1 MGMPLRSK
9 WKEEHKKY
17 RAGYS
22 LKFRWGG
29 FSNREAVR
37 WGKGGA
43 GRAKRAEKF
52 FPPHLTN
59 PRPMGRGFFRWGGKF
74 PPFNTVNT
82 GKTGFMPANF
92 VIHNL
97 SSSQLSQI
105 SPNSNLKAFWK
116 MFWSTSWDY
125 FIIIILLKFSSLK
138 KSQVCRFL

>member
-1 MGMPLRSK
+1 MDNSVCR
-9 WKEEHKKY
+9 HKTC
-17 RAGYS
+17 
-22 LKFRWGG
+22 FPV
-29 FSNREAVR
+29 FSVVL
-37 WGKGGA
+37 KGGNS
-43 GRAKRAEKF
+43 
-52 FPPHLTN
+52 PPHLKN
-59 PRPMGRGFFRWGGKF
+59 PRPMRRGFFRWGGKF

-125 FIIIILLKFSSLK
+125 FIIIILLKVFILEK
-138 KSQVCRFL
+138 KSGLLISLNLVSLSLHCFHPET